1 MNYQNSKKDMFVCKS
16 GMSFHLLKAIDIYT
30 FDRLKATNVELNKE
44 MKKRKERVEE
54 WSDA

>member
-44 MKKRKERVEE
+44 MKKRKEGVEE